1 MSYCTFTTDCNA
13 TLGRDVTI
21 PVDIG
26 ALKAGTKLSH
36 DIEIDEIVR
45 MICGAIYI
53 HPTVEIPSPSRTN
66 VYAKGSAGV
75 SLGGLK
81 VEITKGDYDIKSVK
95 LYKDNVLIEE
105 KTEGVADGGTIRFDV
120 YETVTT
126 DTEYKAVVYDG
137 KMSVVATLNY
147 RFVDPIYTGTL
158 NGTLVRQVLLP
169 NTNIEFTVS
178 CIDDNI
184 VVKFPVEWGVAVDIK
199 TDTGVSQIGNF
210 VRTVETINDVKY
222 YVYTSKTTVRVADVP
237 YTVYFE

>member
-13 TLGRDVTI
+13 TLGRDVTV

-45 MICGAIYI
+45 MICGAIYM
-53 HPTVEIPSPSRTN
+53 HPTVEIPSPSMRTI
-66 VYAKGSAGV
+66 YAKGEAGA
-75 SLGGLK
+75 SLGGLT
-81 VEITKGDYDIKSVK
+81 VEITKGDYDIESVK

-147 RFVDPIYTGTL
+147 YFVDPIYTGTL
-158 NGTLVRQVLLP
+158 NGTLVQKTLLP
-169 NTNIEFTVS
+169 GTDFNFTIT
-178 CIDDNI
+178 CINDKI
-184 VVKFPVEWGVAVDIK
+184 VIKIPVEYGEPKDIR
-199 TDTGVSQIGNF
+199 TDYGTTVISNF
-210 VRTVETINDVKY
+210 IRTVEVINDARY
-222 YVYTSKTTVRVADVP
+222 YVYTYKEEQLLADVV
-237 YTVYFE
+237 YTVSF

>member
-13 TLGRDVTI
+13 TLGRDVTV

-45 MICGAIYI
+45 MICGAIYM
-53 HPTVEIPSPSRTN
+53 HPTVEIPSPSIRTI
-66 VYAKGSAGV
+66 YSKGSAGA
-75 SLGGLK
+75 SLGGLE
-81 VEITKGDYDIKSVK
+81 VEITKGDYDIESVK

-147 RFVDPIYTGTL
+147 YFVDPIYTGTL
-158 NGTLVRQVLLP
+158 NGTLVQKTLLP
-169 NTNIEFTVS
+169 GTDFNFTISCTN
-178 CIDDNI
+178 DI
-184 VVKFPVEWGVAVDIK
+184 VVVKIPIEYGEPKDIR
-199 TDTGVSQIGNF
+199 TDYGTTVISNF
-210 VRTVETINDVKY
+210 IRTVEVINDARY
-222 YVYTSKTTVRVADVP
+222 YVYTYKEEQLLADVV
-237 YTVYFE
+237 YTVSF

>member
-1 MSYCTFTTDCNA
+1 MSYCTFTTDCNSI
-13 TLGRDVTI
+13 LGRDVTV

-45 MICGAIYI
+45 MICGAIYM
-53 HPTVEIPSPSRTN
+53 HPTVEIPSPSMRTI
-66 VYAKGSAGV
+66 YAKGEAGAV
-75 SLGGLK
+75 LGGLT
-81 VEITKGDYDIKSVK
+81 VEITKGDYDIESVK

-147 RFVDPIYTGTL
+147 YFVDPIYTGTL
-158 NGTLVRQVLLP
+158 NGTLVQKTLLP
-169 NTNIEFTVS
+169 GTDFNFTIT
-178 CIDDNI
+178 CINDKI
-184 VVKFPVEWGVAVDIK
+184 VIKIPVEYGEPKDIR
-199 TDTGVSQIGNF
+199 TDYGTTVISNF
-210 VRTVETINDVKY
+210 IRTVEVINDARY
-222 YVYTSKTTVRVADVP
+222 YVYTYKEEQLLADVV
-237 YTVYFE
+237 YTVSF

>member
-13 TLGRDVTI
+13 TLGRDVTV

-45 MICGAIYI
+45 MICGAIYM
-53 HPTVEIPSPSRTN
+53 HPTVEIPSPSMRTI
-66 VYAKGSAGV
+66 YAKGEAGAV
-75 SLGGLK
+75 LGGLT
-81 VEITKGDYDIKSVK
+81 VEITKGDYDIESVK

-147 RFVDPIYTGTL
+147 YFVDPIYTGTL
-158 NGTLVRQVLLP
+158 NGTLVQKTLLP
-169 NTNIEFTVS
+169 GTDFNFTIT
-178 CIDDNI
+178 CINDKI
-184 VVKFPVEWGVAVDIK
+184 VIKIPVEYGEPKDIR
-199 TDTGVSQIGNF
+199 TDYGTTVISNF
-210 VRTVETINDVKY
+210 IRTVEVINDARY
-222 YVYTSKTTVRVADVP
+222 YVYTYKEEQLLADVV
-237 YTVYFE
+237 YTVSF

>member
-137 KMSVVATLNY
+137 KMSVVALLTY
-147 RFVDPIYTGTL
+147 SFVDPIYTGTL
-158 NGTLVRQVLLP
+158 NGTLVQKTLLP
-169 NTNIEFTVS
+169 GTEFNFTISCTN
-178 CIDDNI
+178 DI
-184 VVKFPVEWGVAVDIK
+184 VVVKIPIEYGEPKDIR
-199 TDTGVSQIGNF
+199 TDYGTTVISNF
-210 VRTVETINDVKY
+210 IRTVEVINDARY
-222 YVYTSKTTVRVADVP
+222 YVYTYKEEQLLADVV
-237 YTVYFE
+237 YTVSF

>member
-13 TLGRDVTI
+13 TLGRDVTV

-45 MICGAIYI
+45 MICGAIYM
-53 HPTVEIPSPSRTN
+53 HPTVEIPLPSGTN
-66 VYAKGSAGV
+66 IYAKGEVGA
-75 SLGGLK
+75 SLGGLT
-81 VEITKGDYDIKSVK
+81 VEITKGDYDIESVK

-147 RFVDPIYTGTL
+147 YFVDPIYIGTL
-158 NGTLVRQVLLP
+158 NGTLVQKTLLP
-169 NTNIEFTVS
+169 GTDFNFTIT
-178 CIDDNI
+178 CINDKI
-184 VVKFPVEWGVAVDIK
+184 VIKIPVEYGEPKDIR
-199 TDTGVSQIGNF
+199 TDYGTTVIGNF
-210 VRTVETINDVKY
+210 IRTVEVINDARY
-222 YVYTSKTTVRVADVP
+222 YVYTYKEEQLLADVVH
-237 YTVYFE
+237 TVSF

>member
-13 TLGRDVTI
+13 TLGRDVTV

-45 MICGAIYI
+45 MICGAIYM
-53 HPTVEIPSPSRTN
+53 HPTVEIPSPSMRTI
-66 VYAKGSAGV
+66 YAKGEAGAV
-75 SLGGLK
+75 LGGLT
-81 VEITKGDYDIKSVK
+81 VEITKGDYDIESVK

-147 RFVDPIYTGTL
+147 YFVDPIYIGTL
-158 NGTLVRQVLLP
+158 NGTLVQKTLLP
-169 NTNIEFTVS
+169 GTDFNFTIT
-178 CIDDNI
+178 CINDKI
-184 VVKFPVEWGVAVDIK
+184 VIKIPVEYGEPKDIR
-199 TDTGVSQIGNF
+199 TDYGTTVIGNF
-210 VRTVETINDVKY
+210 IRTVEVINDARY
-222 YVYTSKTTVRVADVP
+222 YVYTYKEEQLLADVVH
-237 YTVYFE
+237 TVSF

>member
-13 TLGRDVTI
+13 TLGRDVTV

-45 MICGAIYI
+45 MICGAIYM
-53 HPTVEIPSPSRTN
+53 HPTVEIPSPSIRTI
-66 VYAKGSAGV
+66 YSKGEAGAV
-75 SLGGLK
+75 LGGLT
-81 VEITKGDYDIKSVK
+81 VEITKGDYDIESVK

-147 RFVDPIYTGTL
+147 YFVDPIYTGTL
-158 NGTLVRQVLLP
+158 NGTLVQKTLLP
-169 NTNIEFTVS
+169 GTDFDFTIT
-178 CIDDNI
+178 CINDKI
-184 VVKFPVEWGVAVDIK
+184 VIKIPVEYGEPKDIR
-199 TDTGVSQIGNF
+199 TDYGTTVIGNF
-210 VRTVETINDVKY
+210 IRTVEVINDARY
-222 YVYTSKTTVRVADVP
+222 YVYTYKEEQLLADVV
-237 YTVYFE
+237 YTVSF

>member
-13 TLGRDVTI
+13 TLGRDVTV

-45 MICGAIYI
+45 MICGAIYM
-53 HPTVEIPSPSRTN
+53 HPTVEIPPPSMRTI
-66 VYAKGSAGV
+66 YAKGEAGAV
-75 SLGGLK
+75 LGGLK

-137 KMSVVATLNY
+137 KMSVVATLTY
-147 RFVDPIYTGTL
+147 SFVDPIYTGTL
-158 NGTLVRQVLLP
+158 NGTLVQKTLLP
-169 NTNIEFTVS
+169 GTDFNFTITCINDKIVIKIPIEYGEPKDIRTDYGTTV
-178 CIDDNI
+178 
-184 VVKFPVEWGVAVDIK
+184 
-199 TDTGVSQIGNF
+199 IGNF
-210 VRTVETINDVKY
+210 IRTVEAIDDARY
-222 YVYTSKTTVRVADVP
+222 YVYTYKEEQLLADVV
-237 YTVYFE
+237 YTVSF

>member
-13 TLGRDVTI
+13 TLGRDVTV

-45 MICGAIYI
+45 MICGAIYM
-53 HPTVEIPSPSRTN
+53 HPTVEIPSPSMRTI
-66 VYAKGSAGV
+66 YAKGEAGA
-75 SLGGLK
+75 SLGGLT
-81 VEITKGDYDIKSVK
+81 VEITKGDYDIESVK

-147 RFVDPIYTGTL
+147 YFVDPIYIGTL
-158 NGTLVRQVLLP
+158 NGTLVQKTLLP
-169 NTNIEFTVS
+169 GTDFNFTIT
-178 CIDDNI
+178 CINDKI
-184 VVKFPVEWGVAVDIK
+184 VIKIPVEYGEPKDIR
-199 TDTGVSQIGNF
+199 TDYGTTVISNF
-210 VRTVETINDVKY
+210 IRTVEVINDARY
-222 YVYTSKTTVRVADVP
+222 YVYTYKEEQLLADVV
-237 YTVYFE
+237 YTVSF